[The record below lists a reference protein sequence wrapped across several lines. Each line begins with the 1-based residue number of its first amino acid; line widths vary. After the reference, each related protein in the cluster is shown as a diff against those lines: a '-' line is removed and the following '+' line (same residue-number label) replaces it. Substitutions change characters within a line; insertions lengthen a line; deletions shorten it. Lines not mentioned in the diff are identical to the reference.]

1 MGVTQE
7 MIGSADKKMEAR
19 AWMHSSL
26 VNLLLICQE
35 AVLLSCVQALDEL
48 VVLHIME

>member
-1 MGVTQE
+1 

-19 AWMHSSL
+19 AWVLSSL

-35 AVLLSCVQALDEL
+35 AVLLCCVQVLDEL